1 MHLVKNNKAEVD
13 YILSADP
20 ALKAEIEY
28 DMKMFLRETK
38 AKEVAQSKAI
48 QDINDAEVNA
58 NIDGGS
64 VYRSGGKMTSSG
76 KKRLS
81 LTFNRLSLVDSSR
94 RKSTKCRFASVVTWF
109 GWSWF

>member
-1 MHLVKNNKAEVD
+1 MEYLMHLMKANKAEVD

-48 QDINDAEVNA
+48 QDINDADVNA
-58 NIDGGS
+58 TVNGGS
-64 VYRSGGKMTSSG
+64 AHRSGGRRSDSG

-81 LTFNRLSLVDSSR
+81 LSFNGLSLVESSR
-94 RKSTKCRFASVVTWF
+94 RKSISQLND
-109 GWSWF
+109 SMNL